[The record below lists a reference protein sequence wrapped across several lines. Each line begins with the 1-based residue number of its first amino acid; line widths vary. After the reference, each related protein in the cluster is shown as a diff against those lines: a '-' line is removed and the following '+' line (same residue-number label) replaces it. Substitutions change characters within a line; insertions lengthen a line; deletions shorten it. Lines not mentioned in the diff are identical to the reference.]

1 MISRLEALVA
11 VHRSGGVGEAAR
23 SLYVSQPALTA
34 RLQRLEAEVGAPLLE
49 RRGRGV
55 GLTAAG
61 LEFVVHAER
70 ALVAVEAGRETV
82 AALARGDL
90 GRLSVGSAP
99 AVGTYVP
106 AVIQRYAGEH
116 PGVRVQV
123 RTGHSEDILTTVLA
137 GEVDVGLVRELRH
150 PDVETQLFYHDELVL
165 VVPPDHPFADEGRV
179 RVEQLGGEPLILFDR
194 FSSYRE
200 LTQALVRSAGVVPR
214 EVLEV
219 DNIEATKR
227 MVMVGLG
234 VAVLPVRAV
243 VDEVMAGRLA
253 AAAIVGAQLG
263 SRQVVAIRRRG
274 VEPTPAV
281 AAFLGLLDQIA
292 PHGHIG
298 DVRASDLT
306 G

>member
-1 MISRLEALVA
+1 M
-11 VHRSGGVGEAAR
+11 
-23 SLYVSQPALTA
+23 
-34 RLQRLEAEVGAPLLE
+34 
-49 RRGRGV
+49 
-55 GLTAAG
+55 
-61 LEFVVHAER
+61 
-70 ALVAVEAGRETV
+70 
-82 AALARGDL
+82 
-90 GRLSVGSAP
+90 
-99 AVGTYVP
+99 
-106 AVIQRYAGEH
+106 
-116 PGVRVQV
+116 
-123 RTGHSEDILTTVLA
+123 
-137 GEVDVGLVRELRH
+137 
-150 PDVETQLFYHDELVL
+150 
-165 VVPPDHPFADEGRV
+165 